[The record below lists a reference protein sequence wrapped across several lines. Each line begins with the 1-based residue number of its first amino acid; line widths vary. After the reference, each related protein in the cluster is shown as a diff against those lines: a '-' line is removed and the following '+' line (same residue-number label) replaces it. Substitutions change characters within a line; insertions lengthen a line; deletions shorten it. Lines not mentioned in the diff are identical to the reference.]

1 MDIRPSSWV
10 KKNTPLTEEHLAQGL
25 RSRIEFET
33 RWTDKVADFLT
44 EAFGTTWFFIA
55 NFIVFVAWFVLNSGV
70 FVTPFDP
77 YPYNFLTMV
86 VSLEAIFL
94 AIIVLMSQNRA
105 SKVADI
111 RQKMDF
117 EINVRAEGEITRVL
131 LLIEKLHE
139 HMGSKIRHDH
149 ELREMERPTDL
160 EEIRRQAQK

>member
-1 MDIRPSSWV
+1 MDIRPSGWL
-10 KKNTPLTEEHLAQGL
+10 KKSAPLTEEHLEAGL
-25 RSRIEFET
+25 KSRIEFEA
-33 RWTDKVADFLT
+33 RWPDRVADFLT
-44 EAFGTTWFFIA
+44 EAFGTTWFLIA
-55 NFIVFVAWFVLNSGV
+55 NFIFFVAWFVLNSGV

-117 EINVRAEGEITRVL
+117 EINVRAENEITRVL

-149 ELREMERPTDL
+149 ELREMERHTDL
-160 EEIRRQAQK
+160 DQIRREAQK